1 MMRKRSLPALALLLF
16 LSGFG
21 ALDALAARNMPAAGA
36 PGGPLMRVAERAI
49 SMGDAIS
56 RVRRQTGGRVLDA
69 QDKGSHYRVKV
80 LTPQGEV
87 RVFRVDAMT
96 GAVR

>member
-1 MMRKRSLPALALLLF
+1 MMPRRSLPALVLLLIVT
-16 LSGFG
+16 
-21 ALDALAARNMPAAGA
+21 ALAATDAYARHVTTAGYPAN
-36 PGGPLMRVAERAI
+36 PLVRVAERAV

-56 RVRRQTGGRVLDA
+56 RVRQQTGGRVLDA

-80 LTPQGEV
+80 LTPEGEV

-96 GAVR
+96 GAIR